1 VSHRTLHTVERLLE
15 SLETLASQESSL
27 LALDAWSDHAALQ
40 ERSGTLIN
48 RIEELMRDRTLH
60 RSLSPEL
67 RARVAKISAMQGR
80 TLQLL
85 QDRMSTCREELNSLG
100 STQIRVQT
108 IRPAYR
114 SEPGHRV
121 RPPFFQ
127 QG

>member
-1 VSHRTLHTVERLLE
+1 VSVRTLNTIDRLLE

-40 ERSGTLIN
+40 ERAGILIQ

-60 RSLSPEL
+60 RSISPER
-67 RARVAKISAMQGR
+67 RARVATIVALQSR
-80 TLQLL
+80 TLQQLRE
-85 QDRMSTCREELNSLG
+85 RMATCREELNSLG
-100 STQIRVQT
+100 STQLRVQT

-114 SEPGHRV
+114 SEPGDRV
-121 RPPFFQ
+121 RATFFQ